1 MDNTLTLKNSSFHR
15 LRRRRRTLILFVVLI
30 PSNDGGSSSSV
41 SSSTTGSIHRHH
53 EQQQCC
59 QRRRTPSSSSRR
71 RPPPQTVLPSLLDN
85 PAAHQADLVRPGHH
99 LAPPRGA
106 EGAHDDDH
114 GGLQVSAGG
123 EQCSRG
129 GRSRG
134 TGGGFFVGECIVKEA
149 GSSFCSRFQQLFR
162 PYRLYLQ
169 PTAVIPA
176 KAGIQSMVCSKH
188 LSSVG
193 SFLIG
198 A

>member
-30 PSNDGGSSSSV
+30 PSNDGSSSV

-53 EQQQCC
+53 EQQQRC

-134 TGGGFFVGECIVKEA
+134 TGGSIPTLCWVSSGSWDAAGANAHAALKCLQVQSKE
-149 GSSFCSRFQQLFR
+149 SLR
-162 PYRLYLQ
+162 
-169 PTAVIPA
+169 
-176 KAGIQSMVCSKH
+176 
-188 LSSVG
+188 
-193 SFLIG
+193 
-198 A
+198 